1 MQSKLPSILIGGVT
15 YAVIGAIAGFLAQMG
30 GGMQFVGGA
39 LACLVAP
46 IVGCGLAVWHYT
58 TTHQLTI
65 SAGQGAGLGAAAGV
79 VGGLVGWIFQRLF
92 IAAGLLLDPIEQARR
107 QVADQGLSG
116 EQAEQALQFAEM
128 FSGPLGIVIGLVI
141 AAILGAIIG
150 AIAAVIFKK
159 GGDDELVTEL

>member
-1 MQSKLPSILIGGVT
+1 MPSKLPSILIGGIT

-30 GGMQFVGGA
+30 GGMQFVAGA

-65 SAGQGAGLGAAAGV
+65 AAGQGAGLGAAAGIL
-79 VGGLVGWIFQRLF
+79 GGLVGWVLQQLF
-92 IAAGLLLDPIEQARR
+92 VAAGLLLGPAEQARR
-107 QVADQGLSG
+107 QVEAQGLSG
-116 EQAEQALQFAEM
+116 EQAEQAVQFAET

-141 AAILGAIIG
+141 AAVLGAIIG

-159 GGDDELVTEL
+159 GADDELVTEL